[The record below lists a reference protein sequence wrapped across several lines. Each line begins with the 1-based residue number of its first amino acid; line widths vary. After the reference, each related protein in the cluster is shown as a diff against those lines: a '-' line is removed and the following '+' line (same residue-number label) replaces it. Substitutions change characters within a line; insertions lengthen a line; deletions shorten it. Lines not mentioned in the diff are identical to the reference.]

1 MWNPLAGFMLP
12 CCGLWLVILHMGQRM
27 STMIICLQFTEDI
40 ICAKRYVHTCILSFK
55 AHIILRKEALA
66 LPLGVKSEVRSS
78 AQITQPGLD
87 NDFSPNGQWCL
98 ALLLLLF
105 PSLPLCLSPSLPPP
119 SPLST
124 FLSSLLP
131 LPCLP
136 SPPPSFPLLPPPPPP
151 SPSSFFFP
159 PPPPSAFSFS
169 SSSSYQGLIS

>member
-40 ICAKRYVHTCILSFK
+40 ICAERYVHTCILSFK

-105 PSLPLCLSPSLPPP
+105 PSLPLSHLPLP
-119 SPLST
+119 SPLS
-124 FLSSLLP
+124 FP
-131 LPCLP
+131 LFSPSPVLP
-136 SPPPSFPLLPPPPPP
+136 SAPPSCPLLPPPPPP

-159 PPPPSAFSFS
+159 PPPPSAFSLS